1 MAMTVLQ
8 GSPREGKQPF
18 FLFFFFPLLPV
29 AILAVKCMEEHEGVA
44 VVVFSVV
51 CAGLCACA
59 CACVWCEVVGG
70 GGECC
75 CSLAVFFFFFK
86 VYSATDF
93 TSAYKQAPRG
103 FAAAPLS
110 FFFF

>member
-1 MAMTVLQ
+1 MKVNNR
-8 GSPREGKQPF
+8 SSF
-18 FLFFFFPLLPV
+18 FCFPLLPV

-75 CSLAVFFFFFK
+75 CSLAVFFFFIN
-86 VYSATDF
+86 YCAASDC
-93 TSAYKQAPRG
+93 TSAYQQAPLG
-103 FAAAPLS
+103 FAAAPFS
-110 FFFF
+110 FFFFLN

>member
-70 GGECC
+70 GGVNVVAH
-75 CSLAVFFFFFK
+75 LLFFFFLF
-86 VYSATDF
+86 
-93 TSAYKQAPRG
+93 
-103 FAAAPLS
+103 
-110 FFFF
+110 